1 MNEIKAA
8 ENRRIRGEILN
19 ILHFNYPIPL
29 SDRQIIRYLEEL
41 NMTTYSDINA
51 HLEYLSDSEYITK
64 DVKALKSIRQ
74 ENTFV
79 KLLPKGINLIEHNIP
94 DDAGIDFL

>member
-29 SDRQIIRYLEEL
+29 SDRQIIRYLEQL
-41 NMTTYSDINA
+41 NVTTYSDINA
-51 HLEYLSDSEYITK
+51 HLEYLKDSEYVTLDMK
-64 DVKALKSIRQ
+64 QLPSIRQ
-74 ENTFV
+74 ENKFV
-79 KLLPKGINLIEHNIP
+79 KLLPKGINLIERNIP